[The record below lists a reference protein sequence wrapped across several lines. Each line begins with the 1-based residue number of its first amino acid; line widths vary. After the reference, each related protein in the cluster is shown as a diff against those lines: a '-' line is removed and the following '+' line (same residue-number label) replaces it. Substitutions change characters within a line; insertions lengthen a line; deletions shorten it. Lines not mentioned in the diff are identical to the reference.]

1 MPIVWV
7 TGGAGFIGSHLV
19 RHLLHHQP
27 TWEIYTVDALTY
39 AGNLANLADV
49 LAHSRHHFHRLDIAE
64 SEGIFALWQTA
75 PPDIIFHLAA
85 ESHVDRSILSPLDF
99 VHTNVVGTVT
109 LLEAARTFWKGR
121 SDVLFYQVSTDEVYG
136 SLPEGGFFNE
146 GSPYDPRSPY
156 SASKAAADH
165 FVRAYGHTYGIPY
178 LISNCGNNYGPY
190 QFPEKLIPLTITHLI
205 ERKPIPVYGTGQ
217 NVRDWIYVE
226 DHVRAIALLAE
237 RGKRGHTYLIGA
249 ENPRPNIEIV
259 QLLCRIYD
267 EMTGQVDSHKLITFV
282 KDRPGHDFRYA
293 IRPSPHLK
301 EIGWAPAISLEEG
314 LRRTIAWY
322 LQNTDWLNL
331 VRTGEYRRYYE
342 LQYKERLTE

>member
-19 RHLLHHQP
+19 RHLVHTQP
-27 TWEIYTVDALTY
+27 NWHIVTIDALTY
-39 AGNLANLADV
+39 AGNLANLADLKDAPNHTFLRV
-49 LAHSRHHFHRLDIAE
+49 NIADGPAVE
-64 SEGIFALWQTA
+64 KAWEAY
-75 PPDIIFHLAA
+75 PPDRILHLAA

-99 VHTNVVGTVT
+99 VHTNVLGTVT
-109 LLEAARTFWKGR
+109 LLEMARKHWKGR
-121 SDVLFYQVSTDEVYG
+121 TDVLFYQVSTDEVYG
-136 SLPEGGFFNE
+136 SLAPEDFFRE
-146 GSPYDPRSPY
+146 GSSYDPRSPY

-190 QFPEKLIPLTITHLI
+190 QFPEKLIPLTITHLM

-237 RGKRGHTYLIGA
+237 KGQRGHTYLIGA
-249 ENPRPNIEIV
+249 RCPRPNLEIV
-259 QLLCRIYD
+259 TLLCDLYD
-267 EMTGQVDSHKLITFV
+267 ELTGARDSRQLITFV

-293 IRPSPHLK
+293 IEPSPELHAL
-301 EIGWAPAISLEEG
+301 GWQPQVSLHEG
-314 LRRTIAWY
+314 LRKTLHWY
-322 LQNTDWLNL
+322 LQNQAWVNA
-331 VRTGEYRRYYE
+331 VRSGEYQSYYA
-342 LQYKERLTE
+342 LQYGERLR